1 MKRVWI
7 YARVSTTD
15 KGQDLTTQTLPLKEY
30 AKQRGRTIT
39 KVYTDQI
46 SWSKEKRP
54 WLDELMNDACKRKF
68 DVVLVFRFD
77 RMSRSTKQLITTL
90 DTFRALGIDFVS
102 YNENIDTSTPT
113 WKMMFTMISAFAE
126 FERSVIQERVK
137 VWLLRAKK
145 QGKKLWRPKKYVSK
159 IKIQE
164 LRKAWCSIRDIAK
177 KMKVSKSLVW
187 SICKGEV

>member
-1 MKRVWI
+1 MKRVGI

-46 SWSKEKRP
+46 SGSKEKRP
-54 WLDELMNDACKRKF
+54 GLDELMNDACKRKF

-90 DTFRALGIDFVS
+90 DTFR
-102 YNENIDTSTPT
+102 E
-113 WKMMFTMISAFAE
+113 
-126 FERSVIQERVK
+126 
-137 VWLLRAKK
+137 
-145 QGKKLWRPKKYVSK
+145 
-159 IKIQE
+159 
-164 LRKAWCSIRDIAK
+164 
-177 KMKVSKSLVW
+177 
-187 SICKGEV
+187 KGLKFDY